1 MNKGTISAITIHLA
15 LILILLVCGPF
26 PVHAGS
32 IIPLP
37 PLRIFPEN
45 PVTRE
50 KVELGKKL
58 FFDRRL
64 SGSGTMNCAMCHDP
78 EKGYSDGAELSVGYP
93 TTKNWRNS
101 LSLINQ
107 AYNTV
112 FSWDGTSLTLEEQ
125 ALAEIESV
133 FKMNQDL
140 DFLEEELK
148 EVPEYVT
155 GFQNVFGGEITR
167 VRIAMALA
175 ALQRTIVSE
184 NAPVDRYL
192 NGEEYALAPTQKKGY
207 TIFTGKGRCVECH
220 NGPNLTD
227 NRFYN
232 LGVPEKPDTALDP
245 KISATRRFNAKRSGY
260 LAYRT
265 LTEDPGRYLV
275 TKEIKDWKAFKTPSV
290 RELALTGPYMH
301 NGVFS
306 SIDEVIDFFNIGG
319 GDDPYRT
326 ELLKPLYLTDEEKS
340 ALKAFL
346 LEGLKGELV
355 KIKAPDM
362 P

>member
-1 MNKGTISAITIHLA
+1 MNNKNISAIPTY
-15 LILILLVCGPF
+15 LILIIILLACGPF
-26 PVHAGS
+26 AVYAGS
-32 IIPLP
+32 IKPLP

-50 KVELGKKL
+50 KIELGKKL
-58 FFDRRL
+58 FFDKRL
-64 SGSGTMNCAMCHDP
+64 SGSGSMNCAICHDP
-78 EKGYSDGAELSVGYP
+78 ETGYSEGTEISRGYP

-101 LSLINQ
+101 LPVINQ
-107 AYNTV
+107 AYNTLY
-112 FSWDGTSLTLEEQ
+112 SWDGSSLTLEEQ
-125 ALAEIESV
+125 ALAEIESA

-148 EVPEYVT
+148 EVPEYVS

-167 VRIAMALA
+167 LRIAMALA

-184 NAPVDRYL
+184 NAPIDRYL
-192 NGEEYALAPTQKKGY
+192 NGEEDALTPIQKKGY
-207 TIFTGKGRCVECH
+207 KIFTGKGQCVKCH

-232 LGVPEKPDTALDP
+232 TGVPENPDMVLDSN
-245 KISATRRFNAKRSGY
+245 ISATRRFSAKRSGY

-275 TKEIKDWKAFKTPSV
+275 TKERKDWKAFRTPSV

-306 SIDEVIDFFNIGG
+306 NIDEVIDFFNIGG
-319 GDDPYRT
+319 GDDPNRT
-326 ELLKPLYLTDEEKS
+326 ELLKPLYLTDEEKG